1 MKGVRNERWVGCG
14 CTWHLAQTGVSQIAR
29 VAMIHSGES
38 GDQPS
43 ESVSGNSGR

>member
-14 CTWHLAQTGVSQIAR
+14 CTWHLAHTGVSQIAR